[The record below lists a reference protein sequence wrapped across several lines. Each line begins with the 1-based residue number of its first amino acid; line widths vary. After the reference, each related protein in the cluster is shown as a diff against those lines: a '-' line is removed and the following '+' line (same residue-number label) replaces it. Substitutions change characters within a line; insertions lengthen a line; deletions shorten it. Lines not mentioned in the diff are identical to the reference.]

1 MVKMMRHTLPHPI
14 FTGAFQIMIALDDSD
29 DENEDICI
37 VAVQESATLLPDFT
51 ETTQR
56 LALTSASVKSSK
68 GDSKGFSQAPLLV
81 VDRKC

>member
-1 MVKMMRHTLPHPI
+1 MTMTIKMK
-14 FTGAFQIMIALDDSD
+14 
-29 DENEDICI
+29 ICLL
-37 VAVQESATLLPDFT
+37 AVQESGTLLPDFT

-68 GDSKGFSQAPLLV
+68 GDLKGFSQAPDLLV

>member
-1 MVKMMRHTLPHPI
+1 MTTMMKMK
-14 FTGAFQIMIALDDSD
+14 
-29 DENEDICI
+29 ICL

-68 GDSKGFSQAPLLV
+68 GDSKGFSQAPDLLV